1 MENSNHKMLKSN
13 KLQKGKILTLFVVL
27 SFITVVGL
35 TTTTILSGQNVDA
48 QNSNASQ
55 SQNTSQNL
63 KYDPNNCFG
72 SNVTKNTC
80 PTHSNSRNENDTV
93 DCFKKIEET
102 VSGTAETEN
111 YGKTV
116 QNFNSLIPT
125 NTVLT
130 SINEFV
136 AGVNSPVKDMN
147 GVWDLMKNQN
157 MTRHDRQVALD
168 EVNTLLTEAKPG
180 FTKLQDDQLSLCITT
195 ELNSLGP
202 TLNY

>member
-1 MENSNHKMLKSN
+1 MLNTDVS
-13 KLQKGKILTLFVVL
+13 QKGKVLALFVFL
-27 SFITVVGL
+27 SFVLAGL
-35 TTTTILSGQNVDA
+35 TAAPVSFHSKQYAAA
-48 QNSNASQ
+48 QSLNGSQ
-55 SQNTSQNL
+55 SL
-63 KYDPNNCFG
+63 KFDPNKCFS

-80 PTHSNSRNENDTV
+80 PTHSNTQNENDTV
-93 DCFKKIEET
+93 DCFKKVEET
-102 VSGTAETEN
+102 VTGAAQTVN
-111 YGKTV
+111 YTKTV

-125 NTVLT
+125 NTVLS

-168 EVNTLLTEAKPG
+168 EINTLLTEAKPG
-180 FTKLQDDQLSLCITT
+180 FTSLQNDQLSLCITT
-195 ELNSLGP
+195 EFNSLGP

>member
-1 MENSNHKMLKSN
+1 MLKSN
-13 KLQKGKILTLFVVL
+13 KLQKVKILTLFVVL
-27 SFITVVGL
+27 SFITAVGL
-35 TTTTILSGQNVDA
+35 TAAAIFLSVQNVDA
-48 QNSNASQ
+48 QSP
-55 SQNTSQNL
+55 

-80 PTHSNSRNENDTV
+80 PTHSNSQNENDTV

-111 YGKTV
+111 YTKTV

-136 AGVNSPVKDMN
+136 AGINSPVKDMN

-180 FTKLQDDQLSLCITT
+180 FTKLQNDQLSLCITT